1 MTVTVWEQ
9 PNCSQC
15 LMTKREFDKRGIIYR
30 TKRLDKSPR
39 AVERFIA
46 MGLTSAPIVET
57 DDRRWS
63 GFRLNRITSLES
75 HLKTERMRGISV
87 PLEPIK
93 QVADEV
99 DDEPTPEEIVAT
111 VKQVRKEMALEQ
123 AKGEQK

>member
-1 MTVTVWEQ
+1 MMTITLWVKPQCVQCEQ
-9 PNCSQC
+9 
-15 LMTKREFDKRGIIYR
+15 TKREFDKRGIIYR
-30 TKRLDKSPR
+30 TKRLDKSPK

-63 GFRLNRITSLES
+63 GFRLNRITSLER
-75 HLKTERMRGISV
+75 HLKTERMRGLNV

-99 DDEPTPEEIVAT
+99 DDEI
-111 VKQVRKEMALEQ
+111 
-123 AKGEQK
+123 